1 MRVPIA
7 LRPASVNSRKH
18 IGHWEGDTVIGAG
31 YKQAIV
37 TLVER
42 KSGMALLAKV
52 PFKRAD
58 LVAQAIE
65 QRLKPY
71 TSVAKTLTLDNGK
84 EF

>member
-1 MRVPIA
+1 LGNANTLIVA
-7 LRPASVNSRKH
+7 
-18 IGHWEGDTVIGAG
+18 GH
-31 YKQAIV
+31 KQAIL

-71 TSVAKTLTLDNGK
+71 VSLAKL
-84 EF
+84 